1 MRISTIRQN
10 LLDLALIALIGDDLV
25 TTATDLGGL
34 LDLPSRR
41 RGVRLSPSHTFSNI
55 LLLLSQRLLALLLS
69 HFGTTGSQLIVTT
82 VFITD
87 VNRLSK
93 RQFLLWISDLLA
105 VIVGVDPGMILT
117 LARVRD

>member
-10 LLDLALIALIGDDLV
+10 LLDLALIALIGDYLV

-55 LLLLSQRLLALLLS
+55 LLLLSQRLLALLLG

-105 VIVGVDPGMILT
+105 VIVGVDPGMILA